1 MKNTNG
7 NKLYIADMFG
17 QYEYDKLTI
26 LKEKVNNSLL
36 EDIVDY
42 LNTNFKASD
51 SDKLFK
57 PVYPVAIKSTI
68 EQNIKAGIPGMVIT
82 IHPLI
87 GFNISPSTDF
97 IKDIDTIYKGLL
109 NTFEINNTI
118 KDKNIDLIDQIILL
132 SEQSKIVDEMQK
144 DFNQNLSGEHTEDN
158 I

>member
-1 MKNTNG
+1 MTG
-7 NKLYIADMFG
+7 VQTCALPI
-17 QYEYDKLTI
+17 
-26 LKEKVNNSLL
+26 
-36 EDIVDY
+36 
-42 LNTNFKASD
+42 
-51 SDKLFK
+51 
-57 PVYPVAIKSTI
+57 
-68 EQNIKAGIPGMVIT
+68 
-82 IHPLI
+82 
-87 GFNISPSTDF
+87 FNISPSTDF